1 MTLTM
6 AISMLVT
13 GRALD
18 HPGWTPRGVGAGLSL
33 VYFLGAGVFELL
45 ILRARTQ
52 AQPVAAEAADSDPG
66 NA

>member
-33 VYFLGAGVFELL
+33 VYFLGAGIFELL
-45 ILRARTQ
+45 ILRARFG
-52 AQPVAAEAADSDPG
+52 AQRAPAAPGTDSS
-66 NA
+66 